1 MLCLQSFTYFSSY
14 PAVPLR
20 LGGWAYRGS
29 WEEGETVGLPQVF
42 CPAASPLSA
51 WVAEDMEMLVGS
63 LLTLPP
69 PVPPHTV
76 PSLTSSSRLG
86 NEDLFTRGT
95 STLENPKKAMCCV
108 SRKSVTYIILCVTL
122 WKCRSRYWNGKTI
135 VKRNWS
141 IREITP
147 NLILLGF
154 TSRTR
159 VISKR
164 QNLALILPLSLT
176 HTHTHTLLTSCPT
189 IVAKSKETHIP
200 RPPPPTVK
208 AGEEVDFVLLSV
220 FSALPLWLLGGVISL
235 VQLLT
240 GLPGDYLNPISFMKS
255 GKANLL
261 SQNPW
266 NWWCLFILSSHG
278 KYAAILRSWR
288 SNETY

>member
-1 MLCLQSFTYFSSY
+1 MLCLQSFTYCSSY

-76 PSLTSSSRLG
+76 PSLTSSSGLG

-154 TSRTR
+154 NEFPRPAGTR
-159 VISKR
+159 VSTLGFPLRALLRIPSSVPAGCEPSPCLLWQRGRHVSYQFPPWCCVTNMRKYWSSYMFISFHSYDSK
-164 QNLALILPLSLT
+164 LPSNSRSLFIKACCF
-176 HTHTHTLLTSCPT
+176 SPT
-189 IVAKSKETHIP
+189 IQVSMLPYFHAKLTVFTP
-200 RPPPPTVK
+200 RIYPK
-208 AGEEVDFVLLSV
+208 
-220 FSALPLWLLGGVISL
+220 
-235 VQLLT
+235 
-240 GLPGDYLNPISFMKS
+240 
-255 GKANLL
+255 
-261 SQNPW
+261 
-266 NWWCLFILSSHG
+266 
-278 KYAAILRSWR
+278 
-288 SNETY
+288 